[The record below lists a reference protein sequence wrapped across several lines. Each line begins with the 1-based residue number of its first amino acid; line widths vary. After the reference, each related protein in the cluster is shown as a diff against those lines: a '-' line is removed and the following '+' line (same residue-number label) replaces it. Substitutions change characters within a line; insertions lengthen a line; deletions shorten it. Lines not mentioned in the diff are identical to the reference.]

1 MQQFQRR
8 DRPEKRETN
17 QMVFGTRAVMEAIE
31 SGREIESLF
40 VQRGLSG
47 TLFAEFK
54 ALIKEHNIAY
64 QQVPI
69 EKLNRITRKNHQGI
83 IAVISPI
90 IYQNIEDLLPSI
102 YERGETPLFLMLDG
116 VTDVRNMG
124 AIARTAECAGV
135 HAIIVPKKGSAEIN
149 PDAIKT
155 SAGAL
160 FKIPVCR
167 HDSLSKTAKFLIE
180 SGIQLVVSTEKTK
193 ESIYDVDYTVPSC
206 IIMGAED
213 VGVSDDLIRI
223 SDKLAKIPMFGE
235 IGSLNVSV
243 SAAVVIYEAIRQ
255 RNIS

>member
-8 DRPEKRETN
+8 EGREKRETN
-17 QMVFGTRAVMEAIE
+17 QMVFGIRAVMEAID
-31 SGREIESLF
+31 SGKEIESLF

-47 TLFAEFK
+47 PLFAEFK
-54 ALIKEHNIAY
+54 AMVKEY
-64 QQVPI
+64 ELSFQQVPI
-69 EKLNRITRKNHQGI
+69 EKLNRITKKNHQGV

-90 IYQNIEDLLPSI
+90 TYHNVEDILSEI
-102 YERGETPLFLMLDG
+102 YEKGETPLFIMLDG

-160 FKIPVCR
+160 YKIPVCR
-167 HDSLSKTAKFLIE
+167 QDSLSKTSKFLIE
-180 SGIQLVVSTEKTK
+180 SGVQLVVSTEKTE
-193 ESIYDVDYTVPSC
+193 ESIYSVDYTVPTC

-235 IGSLNVSV
+235 IESLNVSV
-243 SAAVVIYEAIRQ
+243 SAGVVIYEALRQ
-255 RNIS
+255 RHKA

>member
-8 DRPEKRETN
+8 ERPEKRETN
-17 QMVFGTRAVMEAIE
+17 QMVFGIRAVMEAID

-54 ALIKEHNIAY
+54 ALIKEHQIAY

-69 EKLNRITRKNHQGI
+69 EKLNRITKKNHQGI

-90 IYQNIEDLLPSI
+90 IYQNIEDLLPVI
-102 YERGETPLFLMLDG
+102 YEKGETPLLLMLDG

-167 HDSLSKTAKFLIE
+167 QDSLSKTAKFLID
-180 SGIQLVVSTEKTK
+180 SGVQLVVSTEKTK
-193 ESIYDVDYTVPSC
+193 ESIYDVDYTGPSC
-206 IIMGAED
+206 VIMGAED

-255 RNIS
+255 RNID

>member
-8 DRPEKRETN
+8 ERPEKRETN
-17 QMVFGTRAVMEAIE
+17 QMVFGIRAVMEAID

-54 ALIKEHNIAY
+54 ALIKEHQIAY

-69 EKLNRITRKNHQGI
+69 EKLNRITKKNHQGI

-90 IYQNIEDLLPSI
+90 IYQNIEDLLPVI
-102 YERGETPLFLMLDG
+102 YEKGEAPLLLMLDG

-167 HDSLSKTAKFLIE
+167 QDSLSKTAKFLID
-180 SGIQLVVSTEKTK
+180 SGVQLVVSTEKTK
-193 ESIYDVDYTVPSC
+193 ESIYDVDYTGPSC
-206 IIMGAED
+206 VIMGAED

-255 RNIS
+255 RNID

>member
-1 MQQFQRR
+1 MQNFQRR
-8 DRPEKRETN
+8 DRSEKRETN
-17 QMVFGTRAVMEAIE
+17 QMVFGIRAVMEAID
-31 SGREIESLF
+31 SGKEIESLF

-47 TLFAEFK
+47 PLFAEFK
-54 ALIKEHNIAY
+54 ALVKEQNIAY

-90 IYQNIEDLLPSI
+90 TYQDIEDLLPSI
-102 YERGETPLFLMLDG
+102 YEKGETPLLLMLDG

-160 FKIPVCR
+160 YKIPVCR
-167 HDSLSKTAKFLIE
+167 QDSLSRVARYLID

-193 ESIYDVDYTVPSC
+193 ESIYDVDYTAPSC

-235 IGSLNVSV
+235 IESLNVSV
-243 SAAVVIYEAIRQ
+243 SAAVVIYEAVRQ